1 MDASALNVG
10 TPTVLA
16 RVSLVVVFQ
25 GASASRPHSS
35 LPHACGPVTAKSQ
48 IDCAYVVAWRE
59 WALDLEAAGGA
70 LVLANFREALGADPA
85 LEVFV
90 IVRRQGAA
98 SVVRCCQQKGAV
110 RSQTVHR
117 GVLMSLGEQM
127 RRRAEHWTSAGA
139 SPL

>member
-1 MDASALNVG
+1 MDAGPCSHWHYESVDHWDGARLARVDASALNVG

-59 WALDLEAAGGA
+59 
-70 LVLANFREALGADPA
+70 
-85 LEVFV
+85 
-90 IVRRQGAA
+90 
-98 SVVRCCQQKGAV
+98 
-110 RSQTVHR
+110 
-117 GVLMSLGEQM
+117 
-127 RRRAEHWTSAGA
+127 
-139 SPL
+139 